1 MTAILL
7 SAAASLFAVL
17 ARPRCIME
25 NTFLRELLCVSP
37 FWLASRVLGA
47 VLTVFLLPPFAW
59 YSCM

>member
-1 MTAILL
+1 
-7 SAAASLFAVL
+7 
-17 ARPRCIME
+17 ME